1 MIQKVEFEQ
10 FDALTPQSD
19 LPFNI
24 TSLGQGEYIINK
36 NGKNHQLKVVSFDP
50 YTKKFEFI
58 VNNVRISGIAKTELD
73 LLIESMGFLK
83 DFRDNTKEIIAP
95 MPGLVVD
102 VLVSVG
108 DEKQKSDNIVI
119 LEAMKMENILKSEG
133 DGKVSEILI
142 KKGDSVSKGQV
153 LIRFE

>member
-58 VNNVRISGIAKTELD
+58 INNVRISGIAKTELD

>member
-10 FDALTPQSD
+10 FDSLTPQSD

-58 VNNVRISGIAKTELD
+58 INNVRISGIAKTELD

>member
-10 FDALTPQSD
+10 FDSLTPQSD